1 MKVSKKKTEKAMK
14 DSRSREQMPL
24 INTARFAA
32 HEKLPLCDA
41 SHMLWLAVLAPH
53 LSVKRC
59 GTSSQSPVLRF
70 SPVQTLEIDS
80 VRTVERRKLATAKSI
95 PHRIYQTGRFRAVPY
110 RQCGRRQPFALELHQ
125 LLDAAPLR

>member
-1 MKVSKKKTEKAMK
+1 MRN
-14 DSRSREQMPL
+14 SRSATLVTCCGWPCSHPIYRSKDAE
-24 INTARFAA
+24 
-32 HEKLPLCDA
+32 LPR
-41 SHMLWLAVLAPH
+41 SRRY
-53 LSVKRC
+53 SV
-59 GTSSQSPVLRF
+59 F
-70 SPVQTLEIDS
+70 HPVQTLEIDS